1 MRAAA
6 TPPGP
11 IVVAEALRLNYGQGT
26 VAVPAL
32 NGVSFQVERG
42 EVVLIL
48 GPSGSG
54 KTTLLQVL
62 GALRRPT
69 SGSVRIDGT
78 AIEGLSEKA
87 RRDLR
92 LAYFGFVF
100 QAHHLIPTLK
110 AWENVALA
118 LDLKGIRGRSAEERS
133 RVLLDE
139 LGLGN
144 RADAYPAQMSGGQ
157 RQRVAVARACALD
170 APIILADEPT
180 ASLDSASGRQVIEL
194 LGALAHERERAVVIV
209 THDTRLRAAA
219 DRSISIED
227 GRIAAESAWQMN
239 MPRRRPSPS
248 ASPPASAG
256 NQGERDWPSP
266 AF

>member
-1 MRAAA
+1 MNGHTHTHTNTAA
-6 TPPGP
+6 TSP
-11 IVVAEALRLNYGQGT
+11 IVVAEALRLNYGQGA

-32 NGVSFQVERG
+32 NGVSLAVERG

-62 GALRRPT
+62 GALLRPT

-78 AIEGLSEKA
+78 TIETLSEKA
-87 RRDLR
+87 RRELR

-100 QAHHLIPTLK
+100 QAHHLIPTLT

-118 LDLKGIRGRSAEERS
+118 LDLKGVRGRPAEARS
-133 RVLLDE
+133 RALLDE
-139 LGLGN
+139 LGLGA
-144 RADAYPAQMSGGQ
+144 RANAYPAQMSGGQ

-180 ASLDSASGRQVIEL
+180 ASLDSAAGWQVIQL
-194 LGALAHERERAVVIV
+194 LGELARERGRAVIIV
-209 THDTRLRAAA
+209 THDNRLRVAA
-219 DRSISIED
+219 DRAIAIED
-227 GRIAAESAWQMN
+227 GRIVDEPVSAAEQSA
-239 MPRRRPSPS
+239 RTIV
-248 ASPPASAG
+248 AG
-256 NQGERDWPSP
+256 GVH
-266 AF
+266 